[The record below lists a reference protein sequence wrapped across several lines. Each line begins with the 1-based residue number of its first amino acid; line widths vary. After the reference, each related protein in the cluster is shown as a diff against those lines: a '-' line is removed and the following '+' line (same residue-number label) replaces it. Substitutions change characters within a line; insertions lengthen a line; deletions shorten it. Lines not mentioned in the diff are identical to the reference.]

1 MTTPMAINN
10 IDISAN
16 EVADGTQSSVGVRA
30 KDAIIQKEPNGIE
43 TLENIR
49 PVMETLV
56 IRNKTS
62 PFDFLI
68 LHT

>member
-1 MTTPMAINN
+1 MAINN

-43 TLENIR
+43 TLENIQ

>member
-1 MTTPMAINN
+1 MAINN

-49 PVMETLV
+49 PAMETLV

>member
-1 MTTPMAINN
+1 MAINN

-16 EVADGTQSSVGVRA
+16 EVAEGTQSSVGVRA

-49 PVMETLV
+49 PPMETLV

>member
-1 MTTPMAINN
+1 MAINN

-16 EVADGTQSSVGVRA
+16 EVADGTQSSVGVRD
-30 KDAIIQKEPNGIE
+30 KDAIIQKKSNGIE

-49 PVMETLV
+49 PVVETMV
-56 IRNKTS
+56 RNKTS

>member
-1 MTTPMAINN
+1 MAINN

-16 EVADGTQSSVGVRA
+16 EVANGTRSIVGV
-30 KDAIIQKEPNGIE
+30 QKKPNGTE
-43 TLENIR
+43 TLENIV
-49 PVMETLV
+49 PVMETMV
-56 IRNKTS
+56 RNKTS

>member
-1 MTTPMAINN
+1 MAINN

-49 PVMETLV
+49 PVVETMV
-56 IRNKTS
+56 RNKTS

>member
-1 MTTPMAINN
+1 MAINN

-16 EVADGTQSSVGVRA
+16 EMADGTQSSIGVRA
-30 KDAIIQKEPNGIE
+30 KDAIIHKEPNGIE

>member
-1 MTTPMAINN
+1 MAINN
-10 IDISAN
+10 IDN
-16 EVADGTQSSVGVRA
+16 EVADKTQSSVGVRD
-30 KDAIIQKEPNGIE
+30 KDAINQKEPNGIE

-49 PVMETLV
+49 PVVETMV
-56 IRNKTS
+56 RNKTS